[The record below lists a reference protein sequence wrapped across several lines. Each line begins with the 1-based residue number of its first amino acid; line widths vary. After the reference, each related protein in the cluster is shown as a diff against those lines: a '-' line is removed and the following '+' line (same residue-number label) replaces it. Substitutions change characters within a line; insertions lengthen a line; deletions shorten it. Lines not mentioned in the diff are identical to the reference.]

1 MAVKKHF
8 LFFVSA
14 FLVFV
19 LDQAVKWFVSA
30 HTVNRDFSFVK
41 IHFVKNM
48 GVGFGVLNQSSIPFL
63 RWILVGIISVI
74 IIGILYYYSRH
85 CQKSKS
91 LFFVFALGLVLGG
104 AMGNLLDRVL
114 YGFVID
120 FIDVGFWPAFNIAD
134 SAITIGIILL
144 IVYSWITPTLS
155 SINKNDFRKSSRKKR
170 NI

>member
-1 MAVKKHF
+1 MAVNKHF

-14 FLVFV
+14 FLIFV

-30 HTVNRDFSFVK
+30 YSINVSFSFVK

-48 GVGFGVLNQSSIPFL
+48 GVGFGVLNQSNIPFL

-74 IIGILYYYSRH
+74 IIGILYYYSR
-85 CQKSKS
+85 SS
-91 LFFVFALGLVLGG
+91 ERLFSVFALALVLGG
-104 AMGNLLDRVL
+104 AIGNLSDRVL

-120 FIDVGFWPAFNIAD
+120 FIDVGFWPSFNIAD
-134 SAITIGIILL
+134 SSITIGIILL
-144 IVYSWITPTLS
+144 IIYSWITPTLS
-155 SINKNDFRKSSRKKR
+155 SINKNKSRTSSRKKR